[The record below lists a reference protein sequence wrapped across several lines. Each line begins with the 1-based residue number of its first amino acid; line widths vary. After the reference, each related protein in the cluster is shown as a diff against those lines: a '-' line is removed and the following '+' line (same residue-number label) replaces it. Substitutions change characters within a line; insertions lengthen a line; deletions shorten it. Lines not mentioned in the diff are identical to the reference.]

1 MSTCFKTSDNKHFGC
16 PPRMADGRHFTDYRP
31 NCHVND
37 LVKAD
42 NNISNS
48 FQFRQFLQ
56 QNGDALMDRN
66 RQLACEK
73 NCCGP
78 CDNSFDGFADTMLP
92 EKYMFVTD
100 GRIGKMVMHHP
111 NGVGTGRKYFTFQQ
125 DSDCKDLPNAWPN
138 KKNNCISPLD
148 NFAYLGNMTNE
159 PVSQEENCDRVAVP
173 GGGDMLS
180 GGDPRVNM

>member
-1 MSTCFKTSDNKHFGC
+1 MSTCFMTGDNKYFQC

-37 LVKAD
+37 MIKID
-42 NNISNS
+42 NEISNS
-48 FQFRQFLQ
+48 FQYRMFLQ
-56 QNGDALMDRN
+56 QNGDGLMDRN

-78 CDNSFDGFADTMLP
+78 CDKGTEGFADTMLP

-100 GRIGKMVMHHP
+100 GRIGKMVVNNP
-111 NGVGTGRKYFTFQQ
+111 NGIGTGRKYYTFQQ
-125 DSDCKDLPNAWPN
+125 DAECKDLPSAWPGD
-138 KKNNCISPLD
+138 KKNQCVSPLD
-148 NFAYLGNMTNE
+148 NFAYLGDLDRKDMPNT
-159 PVSQEENCDRVAVP
+159 DRVAVP
-173 GGGDMLS
+173 GGGCMMS